1 MVENAQVTYAR
12 KELIGR
18 LRLLVVHI
26 DKYAVEE
33 PRGADWTT
41 EIELTLLE

>member
-1 MVENAQVTYAR
+1 MVENAQVTHAR
-12 KELIGR
+12 QESIGL

-26 DKYAVEE
+26 NEIAVEE
-33 PRGADWTT
+33 PRGADWKI